1 MIKEKSVVGG
11 AVVAAFLASLCCI
24 GPLLFV
30 LLGVG
35 TFGAATYFEKARPFL
50 MGGSVLLLA
59 VAFYWVYFRRSE
71 ESCAPGE
78 ACATKTVSRASRIG
92 LWVASV
98 AVLAFAALPYFAGPL
113 AAKIGEKKPASEQAA
128 QTEQEDCCVA
138 RTPGAAATTAP
149 LKPAAGME
157 TATFKVEGM
166 TCVSCET
173 TIKLALERAPGV
185 ERAEV
190 SYDRSEAVVEYDPRK
205 TTPAALRNTI
215 NSTGYTVKEGN

>member
-1 MIKEKSVVGG
+1 MIKERSLVGG

-30 LLGVG
+30 LLGVSA
-35 TFGAATYFEKARPFL
+35 FGAATYFEKARPVL

-59 VAFYWVYFRRSE
+59 VAFYWVYFRRRE
-71 ESCAPGE
+71 AECAPGD
-78 ACATKTVSRASRIG
+78 ACATKTVSRANRIG

-128 QTEQEDCCVA
+128 KTDKEDCCVA
-138 RTPGAAATTAP
+138 RTPGSTAAEQ
-149 LKPAAGME
+149 LKPVAGME
-157 TATFKVEGM
+157 AATFKVEGM

-173 TIKLALERAPGV
+173 TIKLALERVPGV
-185 ERAEV
+185 SRAEV
-190 SYDRSEAVVEYDPRK
+190 SYDRGEAVVEYDPHK
-205 TTPAALRNTI
+205 TTPAALRDAI